1 MSAFAIISEAVA
13 HLSDAGTGPVLVA
26 KWTLLLALAW
36 LAHAALAGRNPR
48 WRVALWRGAML
59 GVGLIV
65 AFSLVPPIVR
75 YPIGPPWPRHPA
87 QRQEPLGAPFRVEPS
102 PPTGVVSPPVPSGT
116 MERISIAPVTQAEHS
131 PDQAAIRRLTEPVPT
146 PAPSVVAGPL
156 PSLVF
161 RLATSWVQSI
171 WLAGMLVLTA
181 RLILAARVLDR
192 LVRRSSDVPDDIAR
206 ECRVIAAHL
215 GCTPAVR
222 VVRSAEV
229 ATPCLAGLLRPV
241 LLLPGRDDQG
251 QDDLPAILA
260 HELAHARHHDLAWNL
275 AAHLASIVLWFH
287 PLAWRIRSAHAAA
300 CDAVSDAVAADYL
313 GDVVLY
319 GRTLARLALRT
330 ARPAPA
336 HVLAMARTPDVLRR
350 LEALNRRIFQNPL
363 GWKRAVPALLAGGL
377 LSVLIAGFGFTHA
390 ERAAKPADGTEQ
402 AARSAAEQTPG
413 KLTVRAVEAATD
425 QPIQGVSIDYWGRFN
440 ETKHKGTV
448 ATGKDGRATI
458 DYPPNAHIEYF
469 EITARKPGLVP
480 ICIRC
485 DDRRHPLELP
495 ASKELRFEPGTTIGG
510 TVKDQA
516 GQPIAGA
523 RVQVYAPPT
532 ECEAASNVFSLG
544 ALDTDAQGRW
554 RLDVAPR
561 GLGGVFLQVEHPRFR
576 RGGGDV
582 SRNLDSVIVLT
593 KGLTVTGRVVDA
605 ANRPVVKARVFM
617 GRDYFLPDAS
627 IGTTNERGEFTLEN
641 CNAGAT
647 IVTVQA
653 EGFAPQIR
661 DVLVDE
667 RTAPVVVTLSEPG
680 GTIRGKVIDIEGKPI
695 VGAFFGLES
704 WRGHRSFELRLRTD
718 KDGRFEWRSAPRDA
732 VVFGAFKSG
741 YMSSGHVPL
750 MASDREQVI
759 TLHPE
764 LVITG
769 RVTDAETGQP
779 LPKFRLIR
787 GNKHADP
794 AQILWADNEAVEIV
808 GGRYTTRFDQPWE
821 PFFLRVEA
829 PGYQPAVSRA
839 FRSTEK
845 SQTFD
850 FALRRGG
857 EVLSV
862 SGVIVLPD
870 GKPAPRA
877 EVVLA
882 REMGGYLMQAG
893 YFDRRASLPTTT
905 TDAEG
910 RFTFSSPDDKCV
922 LIAASDAGYATASPD
937 ELAKSDK
944 MVLQPWGK
952 IEGEL
957 RIGGQPGADQQVEFQ
972 PDAFQ
977 RGGRWYL
984 FTYGYTTSTD
994 GRGRFMFDRV
1004 VPGRGTAWRVIPVTA
1019 DRPTNPGRGWP
1030 EPVEVK
1036 PGQTARVQVGG
1047 KGRTVIGR
1055 VVLDGKPETPV
1066 DWTQNVPLEIQD
1078 SPLTRLAYANL
1089 DRDGGFRIDD
1099 LPPGR
1104 YRLQMRVSRYFNP
1117 QASGATPD
1125 LGWLQKDLDMPEAP
1139 AGRPGEPLDL
1149 GAITARLFLKASDVA
1164 PDFNVERLAGKG
1176 KGDRLRLGDE
1186 RGKLVLIDFWATWCG
1201 PCMAEMP
1208 ALKDIQKTFG
1218 ADRRFRLIGISCDQ
1232 TAEPVLRVIREN
1244 GLTWTHGFAGGDF
1257 GSGVMVSYG
1266 VRAIPSTFLIGPD
1279 GRILARDLRGD
1290 ALKEAVAKALKD
1302 GGLFAGGRPLP

>member
-1 MSAFAIISEAVA
+1 MST
-13 HLSDAGTGPVLVA
+13 LSFLADVGPGAVLVA
-26 KWTLLLALAW
+26 RWTLLLALAW
-36 LAHAALAGRNPR
+36 LAHAALAGCNPR

-59 GVGLIV
+59 GFALV
-65 AFSLVPPIVR
+65 AALSMAPPIVTYR
-75 YPIGPPWPRHPA
+75 LAAPVGPIAEVQPEPAPPAVMPRAPVGPGPDAREA
-87 QRQEPLGAPFRVEPS
+87 GPS
-102 PPTGVVSPPVPSGT
+102 PLRSEPAAMPHL
-116 MERISIAPVTQAEHS
+116 AETFPATATAS
-131 PDQAAIRRLTEPVPT
+131 PDAAESWPTALLGLARSWTMPVW
-146 PAPSVVAGPL
+146 
-156 PSLVF
+156 LVG
-161 RLATSWVQSI
+161 VI
-171 WLAGMLVLTA
+171 VLTA
-181 RLILAARVLDR
+181 RLTLASLALGR
-192 LVRRSSDVPDDIAR
+192 LVRRSTDAPEDIAR
-206 ECRVIAAHL
+206 ECRAIAAHL

-222 VVRSAEV
+222 VVRSPDV

-260 HELAHARHHDLAWNL
+260 HELAHARHYDLAWNL

-287 PLAWRIRSAHAAA
+287 PLSWRIRAAHAAA

-313 GDVVLY
+313 GNVVSY
-319 GRTLARLALRT
+319 GRTLARLALG
-330 ARPAPA
+330 AGRPAPA
-336 HVLAMARTPDVLRR
+336 HVLAMARTSDVCRR
-350 LEALNRRIFQNPL
+350 LQALNRNVFRTPL
-363 GWKRAVPALLAGGL
+363 GWKCAVPAILVGGGL
-377 LSVLIAGFGFTHA
+377 TVLIAGFGFTHA
-390 ERAAKPADGTEQ
+390 EQAARPADVTEQ
-402 AARSAAEQTPG
+402 AARPVAQQSPG

-425 QPIQGVSIDYWGRFN
+425 QPIEGVSIDYWGLFN
-440 ETKHKGTV
+440 QTKQKGMV

-469 EITARKPGLVP
+469 EIIARKPGLVP

-510 TVKDQA
+510 IVKDQA
-516 GQPIAGA
+516 GQPIASA
-523 RVQVYAPPT
+523 KVTVYGPPT
-532 ECEAASNVFSLG
+532 ECEASSNVFSLG

-561 GLGGVFLQVEHPRFR
+561 GLGGVHLQVEHPRYR
-576 RGGGDV
+576 RGGGEV

-593 KGLTVTGRVVDA
+593 RGLTVTGRVVDA
-605 ANRPVVKARVFM
+605 AGRPVAKAGVLL
-617 GRDYFLPDAS
+617 GRDLFLPDAS
-627 IGTTNERGEFTLEN
+627 TGTTNERGEFTLEN
-641 CNAGAT
+641 AAAGPT

-653 EGFAPQIR
+653 EGFAPQVR
-661 DVLVDE
+661 DVLVEE

-680 GTIRGKVIDIEGKPI
+680 STIRGKVVDVEGKP
-695 VGAFFGLES
+695 VAGAGIAAGP
-704 WRGHRSFELRLRTD
+704 WRGHQSIQFRAKTD
-718 KDGRFEWRSAPRDA
+718 KDGRFEWPSAPRDA

-741 YMSSGHVPL
+741 YMTSGDVPL
-750 MASDREQVI
+750 TASDREQVI
-759 TLHPE
+759 LLYPE

-769 RVTDAETGQP
+769 RVTDAETGRP

-794 AQILWADNEAVEIV
+794 AEILWADNEAVEIV
-808 GGRYTTRFDQPWE
+808 GSRYTTRFDKPWE

-839 FRSTEK
+839 FRSNEK
-845 SQTFD
+845 SQIFD

-857 EVLSV
+857 EVRSV
-862 SGVIVLPD
+862 SGVVVLPG
-870 GKPAPRA
+870 GKPAPRT

-882 REMGGYLMQAG
+882 TQMGGFLMKG
-893 YFDRRASLPTTT
+893 GGFDRRGNLPSTT

-910 RFTFSSPDDKCV
+910 RFTFSPPDDKCV

-957 RIGGQPGADQQVEFQ
+957 RIGGQPGANQEVEFQ

-994 GRGRFMFDRV
+994 ARGRFTFDRV
-1004 VPGRGTAWRVIPVTA
+1004 VPGRGTAWRLVPIT
-1019 DRPTNPGRGWP
+1019 DGRRGNPGRSWP

-1047 KGRTVIGR
+1047 KGRAVIGR
-1055 VVLDGKPETPV
+1055 FVLEGKTETPV
-1066 DWTQNVPLEIQD
+1066 DWTQNVPVEIQD

-1089 DRDGGFRIDD
+1089 DKDGRFRVDD

-1104 YRLQMRVSRYFNP
+1104 YVLQLRVSTSYVP
-1117 QASGATPD
+1117 QAPGAATEIGWTQRELIVPETPAARSD
-1125 LGWLQKDLDMPEAP
+1125 Q
-1139 AGRPGEPLDL
+1139 PLDL
-1149 GAITARLFLKASDVA
+1149 GAITVNLILKADDHA

-1176 KGDRLRLGDE
+1176 KGDRLKLSDE
-1186 RGKLVLIDFWATWCG
+1186 RGKLVLLDFWATWCG
-1201 PCMAEMP
+1201 PCLAELP
-1208 ALKDIQKTFG
+1208 ALKDIHKTFG
-1218 ADRRFRLIGISCDQ
+1218 GDPRFRLISVSCDQ
-1232 TAEPVLRVIREN
+1232 TVEPALRVIREN
-1244 GLTWTHGFAGGDF
+1244 GLTWTHGFAAGGP
-1257 GSGVMVSYG
+1257 GSAIMVSYG
-1266 VRAIPSTFLIGPD
+1266 VRAIPSTFLIAPD

-1290 ALKEAVAKALKD
+1290 ALKEAVAKALASEDDSK
-1302 GGLFAGGRPLP
+1302 GRPK